1 MKMTPLNIIAPF
13 LINITTIFKKK
24 IFRLCMCAHTLI
36 QYKFVF
42 KCCVY
47 IRISIYLNIR
57 ILFTVFKNPFQGFT

>member
-1 MKMTPLNIIAPF
+1 
-13 LINITTIFKKK
+13 
-24 IFRLCMCAHTLI
+24 MCAHTLI